1 MDTDFWVKAC
11 NASFSRPVE
20 ELRQRNDTA
29 YGVAVSCLALPGGWP
44 PHVPCSRRPQIFV
57 FVISAVASMALFLL
71 DYRLLRWRRSGK
83 EMVGDRIWNDLRLFS
98 GWMCAGCV
106 AGVAAFS
113 GWMQWREFEYES
125 VDLRIPQRARHQ
137 LQAASLRCHVVFHVF
152 YPIHLLCVIF
162 TLNTLLRRVSDHASH
177 SYYNTARDFNR
188 ISIDDRGKRFDFRD
202 CVGQYA
208 LYYWTRSMHVIA
220 MLLCSMH
227 VVARMVAAGFTA
239 EHAKLFDQA
248 SEGNDTIDLRAE
260 VSEMISR
267 AISACRVLEAAALLL
282 VVSGFLLFFP
292 PIIVMFSRVEQK
304 LSSLLREMQLR
315 SDQGNVFLPFEF
327 SPRSTDGSE
336 SQTEMH
342 IVDARKYLSDI
353 QRSASAQR
361 RRFFGCLVFATTA
374 LVFLAAFALLS
385 AIVNTRAVLNS
396 KCGKCDPACQNTYDM
411 ILIWIRFT
419 PELFPLVAP
428 LCSTLPLLLSL
439 CLMTTAEDRAMLM
452 HPNRF
457 LTGQLSLDRTELEVN
472 LKAERIR
479 MGIDLQ

>member
-1 MDTDFWVKAC
+1 
-11 NASFSRPVE
+11 
-20 ELRQRNDTA
+20 
-29 YGVAVSCLALPGGWP
+29 
-44 PHVPCSRRPQIFV
+44 
-57 FVISAVASMALFLL
+57 MAFFLL
-71 DYRLLRWRRSGK
+71 DYRLLRWRLSGK
-83 EMVGDRIWNDLRLFS
+83 DIVGDRIWNDLRLFS

-125 VDLRIPQRARHQ
+125 VDLRISQRARHE

-152 YPIHLLCVIF
+152 YPVHLLCVIF
-162 TLNTLLRRVSDHASH
+162 ALNTLLRRVSDHASH
-177 SYYNTARDFNR
+177 SYYNTARDFNDR
-188 ISIDDRGKRFDFRD
+188 RSSIDDRGKRFDFRD

-208 LYYWTRSMHVIA
+208 LYYWMRSMHAIS

-227 VVARMVAAGFTA
+227 AVARMVAAGYTA
-239 EHAKLFDQA
+239 EQARLFDQA
-248 SEGNDTIDLRAE
+248 SEGNDTKDLRAE
-260 VSEMISR
+260 ASASLSR

-292 PIIVMFSRVEQK
+292 PIIVMFNRIEQR
-304 LSSLLREMQLR
+304 LASLLREMYLR
-315 SDQGNVFLPFEF
+315 SDQGNAFLPFEF
-327 SPRSTDGSE
+327 SSRSADGSASE

-385 AIVNTRAVLNS
+385 AIVNTRAVPNS
-396 KCGKCDPACQNTYDM
+396 ECGKCDPTCQNTYDM
-411 ILIWIRFT
+411 ILIWIRYT

-428 LCSTLPLLLSL
+428 LCSALPLLLSL
-439 CLMTTAEDRAMLM
+439 CLMTTPEDRTMLM
-452 HPNRF
+452 HPARF
-457 LTGQLSLDRTELEVN
+457 LAGQLSSDPSETEIEMN